1 MRALILLGVHKP
13 LLTLLVGLLVLVL
26 LASGLPK
33 IYKDTRADAFLAAD
47 NPVLVYKN
55 KVKEIFGLSDPVVV
69 AIQDSSNEGIYNLQ
83 TLALVEELTDSLNT
97 LDNINE
103 DRTMSLSLDNNIIG
117 TEDGME
123 VIPFYDVLEDGGP
136 QALRKA
142 ISEFPLFDGMLVARD
157 GHMTVIVMEL
167 LNDEHAETT
176 YNEILALTN
185 NIPTADSVTIHV
197 AGEGAVLGYLGQYI
211 DRDAKRL
218 NPLAALIITLMLI
231 LAFRRLLP
239 ALLSNVVI
247 LSTVLMT
254 VGFMAHTGVP
264 FFVITNAMPVILIG
278 IAVADSI
285 HIFSHYYECQA
296 KNPEYSHKDCIEE
309 AVITMW
315 RPITLTT
322 FTTMAGFFGLYASA
336 YMPPFEYFGLFT
348 GFGVLV
354 AWFYSIFVLPA
365 LIVLLKPK
373 VSKKWVELE
382 QNSSNDLFARL
393 MIALGRIATA
403 NVAAT
408 AVFFALISLVGLTL
422 SKDLVVNENRINT
435 FHPDEAVYQADKAI
449 NAHLEG
455 TNTID
460 IVIETQAVEGI
471 FDLEVLSKM
480 EALQEYAESLDHVN
494 GSASVVDYLKQMNK
508 SFNESNS
515 DYYTLPEN
523 RDIVAQYF
531 LTYSVSNDPTDFDNV
546 VDYDYRLAN
555 IRLNLDTSEY
565 VITRPI
571 IEALQNYIDSTFTD
585 PSVTANLSG
594 RVNVSYHWVKD
605 LGKSHF
611 LSVTI
616 SLFCVLL
623 ISSLLFRSLSA
634 GILTVIPVMS
644 SILVVYATM
653 VLLKIDLGI
662 GTSMFAAVA
671 IGLGV
676 DFAIHTVERLKE
688 VLKDDHQGVDAI
700 LTKLYPSTGRA
711 LLFNYLAIAFGFGV
725 LMSSQVVSLNNFG
738 TIVVLSVTMSFI
750 TAMTLI
756 PALVLLFKPR
766 FFFPDKKVTSYRKGL
781 ASGAYFV
788 VCSGLALAIL
798 TSSDRAEAQEIVD
811 ADEVMRKVDAV
822 EEGDQLTSQLSMTMI
837 NKQGKTRLREA
848 TSFRKY
854 FGQEKRTFFVFRKPS
869 NVDGT
874 SFLTFDYPD
883 AEQDDDQWLYLP
895 SLRKVRRISS
905 SDRGDFFLGTDFTYE
920 DIKKAGKVELSD
932 FNFKSLGNETINI
945 ADESIDAIKIE
956 ATPKDSARAKNLGF
970 GNSQLWV
977 NPVNWIIVQAEYQDI
992 KGRALRNYTASDIR
1006 QIDGIW
1012 TKHTLEVKNHKTGHY
1027 SRFNIT
1033 DIDYVKPVDDN
1044 LFTKRAMEKG
1054 I

>member
-1 MRALILLGVHKP
+1 
-13 LLTLLVGLLVLVL
+13 
-26 LASGLPK
+26 
-33 IYKDTRADAFLAAD
+33 
-47 NPVLVYKN
+47 
-55 KVKEIFGLSDPVVV
+55 
-69 AIQDSSNEGIYNLQ
+69 
-83 TLALVEELTDSLNT
+83 
-97 LDNINE
+97 
-103 DRTMSLSLDNNIIG
+103 
-117 TEDGME
+117 
-123 VIPFYDVLEDGGP
+123 
-136 QALRKA
+136 
-142 ISEFPLFDGMLVARD
+142 
-157 GHMTVIVMEL
+157 
-167 LNDEHAETT
+167 
-176 YNEILALTN
+176 
-185 NIPTADSVTIHV
+185 
-197 AGEGAVLGYLGQYI
+197 
-211 DRDAKRL
+211 
-218 NPLAALIITLMLI
+218 
-231 LAFRRLLP
+231 
-239 ALLSNVVI
+239 
-247 LSTVLMT
+247 
-254 VGFMAHTGVP
+254 
-264 FFVITNAMPVILIG
+264 
-278 IAVADSI
+278 
-285 HIFSHYYECQA
+285 
-296 KNPEYSHKDCIEE
+296 
-309 AVITMW
+309 
-315 RPITLTT
+315 
-322 FTTMAGFFGLYASA
+322 
-336 YMPPFEYFGLFT
+336 
-348 GFGVLV
+348 
-354 AWFYSIFVLPA
+354 
-365 LIVLLKPK
+365 
-373 VSKKWVELE
+373 
-382 QNSSNDLFARL
+382 
-393 MIALGRIATA
+393 
-403 NVAAT
+403 
-408 AVFFALISLVGLTL
+408 
-422 SKDLVVNENRINT
+422 
-435 FHPDEAVYQADKAI
+435 
-449 NAHLEG
+449 
-455 TNTID
+455 
-460 IVIETQAVEGI
+460 
-471 FDLEVLSKM
+471 
-480 EALQEYAESLDHVN
+480 
-494 GSASVVDYLKQMNK
+494 
-508 SFNESNS
+508 
-515 DYYTLPEN
+515 
-523 RDIVAQYF
+523 
-531 LTYSVSNDPTDFDNV
+531 
-546 VDYDYRLAN
+546 
-555 IRLNLDTSEY
+555 
-565 VITRPI
+565 
-571 IEALQNYIDSTFTD
+571 
-585 PSVTANLSG
+585 
-594 RVNVSYHWVKD
+594 
-605 LGKSHF
+605 
-611 LSVTI
+611 
-616 SLFCVLL
+616 
-623 ISSLLFRSLSA
+623 
-634 GILTVIPVMS
+634 
-644 SILVVYATM
+644 
-653 VLLKIDLGI
+653 
-662 GTSMFAAVA
+662 VA